1 MLKRAGILIFIYCIL
16 YINTSLAAT
25 DVDSITINIEGIEY
39 KVELLKSGLTDR
51 VQIISDNNISAAD
64 IDLELYRGS
73 LPEVTASWVTLSYYE
88 GEWSGLAS
96 LYNKL
101 YEINGTNSSLSSQ
114 AESANNTSMLATDL
128 ALNNELDPNTFCA
141 APHID
146 ANSAVASSFTLDD
159 SSTTVDNN
167 VALAVQ
173 VGGNTITE
181 VANVVL
187 ALDHFY
193 LTSYAGNA
201 MARALTILN
210 NVDGIY
216 RNDLGIALNNVAIQT
231 FNAAAQFPI
240 ADPNLLI
247 IDGANGLLNQV
258 FGAQAAVFGNN
269 NQTLNALLTTRNIAG
284 SAAGPG
290 VAGVAFVN
298 ATCRTMAGL
307 NAAVSINEDRNSTAI
322 AAVILAHEMGHNFG
336 TDHDGAAGGNPT
348 CPANLNIMSP
358 SVFAAA
364 NSFSVCSRAN
374 IAAHVATGTCYL
386 EPIDIQLTNIGG
398 AVANNLTELQT
409 ISRSISITNNGTVAV
424 NNVRIDGTID
434 TPQVARFSNVNINGQ
449 ACSVINA
456 GANYQCTIASLAP
469 NGQQIISESI
479 QAISL
484 GNFSVSSAFNN
495 LQSATRVDIV
505 AGNQQLTNNLVVNQ
519 AAAAPNAPSGL
530 NASAQTTGDIAL
542 SWQDNSNN
550 EQSFQIRRSTN
561 GNGFVNIANLVI
573 NSTSY
578 TDNSNNLQAGT
589 TYTYQVVAINSVGS
603 ASSNQA
609 TATALEPT
617 IVAAT
622 PAASGSGGGGGGA
635 FYLLPILMLLIKLTS
650 TNKRFS

>member
-1 MLKRAGILIFIYCIL
+1 MLKRAGILIFIYCTL

-25 DVDSITINIEGIEY
+25 DVDSITIKIEGIEY
-39 KVELLKSGLTDR
+39 EVELSKSGLTDR

-88 GEWSGLAS
+88 GKWSGLAS

-101 YEINGTNSSLSSQ
+101 YEINGTDSSLSSQ
-114 AESANNTSMLATDL
+114 AESTNNTSMLATDL

-141 APHID
+141 TPHTD
-146 ANSAVASSFTLDD
+146 ANSVVTPSFTLGD
-159 SSTTVDNN
+159 SGTTVDNN
-167 VALAVQ
+167 IALAVQ

-187 ALDHFY
+187 TLDHFY
-193 LTSYAGNA
+193 IDFYEDVGDGDLTDDST
-201 MARALTILN
+201 ARALAILN

-231 FNAAAQFPI
+231 FSAAAQFP

-258 FGAQAAVFGNN
+258 FDAQAAVFGNN
-269 NQTLNALLTTRNIAG
+269 NQTLNALLTRRNIEG

-298 ATCRTMAGL
+298 ATCRTTVTGL
-307 NAAVSINEDRNSTAI
+307 NLAVSINEDRNSTAI

-434 TPQVARFSNVNINGQ
+434 APRHRLQD
-449 ACSVINA
+449 
-456 GANYQCTIASLAP
+456 LAM
-469 NGQQIISESI
+469 S
-479 QAISL
+479 
-484 GNFSVSSAFNN
+484 
-495 LQSATRVDIV
+495 
-505 AGNQQLTNNLVVNQ
+505 
-519 AAAAPNAPSGL
+519 
-530 NASAQTTGDIAL
+530 
-542 SWQDNSNN
+542 
-550 EQSFQIRRSTN
+550 
-561 GNGFVNIANLVI
+561 
-573 NSTSY
+573 
-578 TDNSNNLQAGT
+578 
-589 TYTYQVVAINSVGS
+589 
-603 ASSNQA
+603 
-609 TATALEPT
+609 
-617 IVAAT
+617 
-622 PAASGSGGGGGGA
+622 
-635 FYLLPILMLLIKLTS
+635 ILMAKPVQS
-650 TNKRFS
+650 